1 MIYVRQNGSLRN
13 EPLFFMSESYKVTK
27 LHFEKQGIRN
37 YSLCC
42 NVVRIFSIRGTC
54 HAFVSLAVGVC
65 APGKWVVWW

>member
-13 EPLFFMSESYKVTK
+13 EPLFMSETDKRTNG
-27 LHFEKQGIRN
+27 HFGKQGKE
-37 YSLCC
+37 LLPVLH
-42 NVVRIFSIRGTC
+42 VVSIFSIRGTC

>member
-13 EPLFFMSESYKVTK
+13 EPLFLCPKRTNG
-27 LHFEKQGIRN
+27 HFENHGIMD

-42 NVVRIFSIRGTC
+42 NVVSIFSINGTC